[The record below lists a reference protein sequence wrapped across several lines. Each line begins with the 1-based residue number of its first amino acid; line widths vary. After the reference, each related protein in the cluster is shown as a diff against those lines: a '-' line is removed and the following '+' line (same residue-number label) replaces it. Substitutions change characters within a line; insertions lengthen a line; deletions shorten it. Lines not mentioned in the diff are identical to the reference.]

1 LAPLQDTPSVKYSYG
16 ACVTVQNIYNVLMS
30 ANVTSKT
37 AVNDVYNQTCF
48 KMDIPIAS
56 YMIAL
61 AIGDIQYQSLG
72 GKVGLYAQPDDL
84 DAAIL

>member
-1 LAPLQDTPSVKYSYG
+1 
-16 ACVTVQNIYNVLMS
+16 
-30 ANVTSKT
+30 
-37 AVNDVYNQTCF
+37 
-48 KMDIPIAS
+48 MDIPIAS